1 MPVQYDKNA
10 VVITPAP
17 KLNYLH
23 NYVQLPYDYGRP
35 SYDKRQDVIAIR
47 QTVRKSLA
55 DLDKETGWKEKF
67 KGRKVL
73 IKPNLVF
80 VTPRSG
86 YRYDYDI
93 PQTTDPRVFDAT
105 MEVLSELCDDII
117 IGEGS
122 GLVTWS
128 YAKMAG
134 YDRIA
139 KKYGAKLIFFE
150 EESIDRYFCPKA
162 ECGQEVYVPRIISEV
177 IKGERLYVS
186 HPKMKCN
193 IYTGVTL
200 GFKNAMGTFSC
211 NMRYRNHTWQIDK
224 KLSDLLYLFKPDLT
238 VVDGIIGGEGNTPG
252 PNDPVLMST
261 IVTGTNSV
269 EVDRVVTEM
278 MGFDPTKNKL
288 LIEAG
293 KRGFGDPDVKVVG
306 KKKVVNFR
314 PAEPTLLSERFHKN
328 WPNVKLYVGHTND
341 RAPKLE
347 KLTGNDHA
355 FVEAMEATCAGGCI
369 ASLGTTFE
377 VMYASYTYA
386 LNKNRALSVIV
397 GPGAEYEG
405 KPYWIGE
412 DGKAYS
418 LEDLKALPGVKLVC
432 GECSSPAKEVASLG
446 GFFWIRGCGEVNNL
460 AVRVAA
466 SMMPTLPGQA
476 DLKYLPIIG
485 VGALRKY
492 VIKVA
497 KAAIGDPTEP
507 HFDAYHDGLYTIP
520 ELAAQNLDCDW
531 VEAPIPNLEREDRIQ
546 AVKDVRLLANFLF

>member
-1 MPVQYDKNA
+1 MAATYKKNA

-17 KLNYLH
+17 EMNYLH
-23 NYVQLPYDYGRP
+23 NYVSLPYDYGRD
-35 SYDKRQDVIAIR
+35 SYEARPDVKAIKA
-47 QTVRKSLA
+47 TVRKSLD
-55 DLDKETGWKEKF
+55 DLDKATGWKAQF
-67 KGRKVL
+67 KGKKVL

-80 VTPRSG
+80 VTPKTG

-122 GLVTWS
+122 GLVTWT
-128 YAKMAG
+128 YFKMAG
-134 YDRIA
+134 YDKIA
-139 KKYGAKLIFFE
+139 KKYGCKLIAFE
-150 EESIDRYFCPKA
+150 EQATDRYFCPKA
-162 ECGQEVYVPRIISEV
+162 ECGQEVYVPKIISEV

-252 PNDPVLMST
+252 PNDPVLMHT

-278 MGFDPTKNKL
+278 MGFDPDKNKL

-293 KRGFGDPDVKVVG
+293 KRGFGDKNVEVIGEKKIVK
-306 KKKVVNFR
+306 FR
-314 PAEPTLLSERFHKN
+314 PAEQTLLSDRVEKL
-328 WPNVKLYVGHTND
+328 WPGVKLYVGHTND

-347 KLTGNDHA
+347 KLDGNSLEY
-355 FVEAMEATCAGGCI
+355 VRQMEATCGGGCI
-369 ASLGTTFE
+369 ASLGTTLE
-377 VMYASYTYA
+377 VMYASYTYP
-386 LNKNRALSVIV
+386 LTKHRGMSVIV
-397 GPGAEYEG
+397 GNGAEKDGVKYWLG
-405 KPYWIGE
+405 K
-412 DGKAYS
+412 DGKAYT
-418 LEDLKALPGVKLVC
+418 LDELKVLPGIKLVC
-432 GECSSPAKEVASLG
+432 GECSAPAKDAASLA

-460 AVRVAA
+460 AARTAFA
-466 SMMPTLPGQA
+466 MMPTIPGQIDMHWA
-476 DLKYLPIIG
+476 PLIVTG
-485 VGALRKY
+485 MARKY

-497 KAAIGDPTEP
+497 KAALGEPTEP
-507 HFDAYHDGLYTIP
+507 HFDAYSDRLYTIP
-520 ELAAQNLDCDW
+520 EYQQKHITEDW
-531 VEAPIPNLEREDRIQ
+531 VEAPLPKLGLDERLQ
-546 AVKDVRLLANFLF
+546 AIKDVRFFANFMF